1 MKKLLQKLPSAG
13 ASPLRIRKILEWGCA
28 CGLLLTIVL
37 TAAAVRYQTVCARVC
52 GDTLAA
58 AHFSQQRYSGG
69 SAAEIAGAGCCFGTG
84 DSRNAVCRNQAAGG
98 ADPAHSHAGPAAHSP
113 TDAAPCGQQPT
124 GTVQA
129 GRNPVCSPP
138 LFRLLAAGGYLHG
151 AADRTGQRQGHN
163 WFCVLYPALCVGS
176 SEARY
181 ADTEENAL
189 VFGGYQVRFALLD
202 TARSVWQKIT
212 D

>member
-1 MKKLLQKLPSAG
+1 
-13 ASPLRIRKILEWGCA
+13 
-28 CGLLLTIVL
+28 
-37 TAAAVRYQTVCARVC
+37 VR
-52 GDTLAA
+52 
-58 AHFSQQRYSGG
+58 H
-69 SAAEIAGAGCCFGTG
+69 
-84 DSRNAVCRNQAAGG
+84 
-98 ADPAHSHAGPAAHSP
+98 
-113 TDAAPCGQQPT
+113 CGQQPT

-129 GRNPVCSPP
+129 GEIP
-138 LFRLLAAGGYLHG
+138 FAARRYSGFWLPAGTYTALRIELG
-151 AADRTGQRQGHN
+151 SAQGHN

>member
-1 MKKLLQKLPSAG
+1 MRAAANRYSAG
-13 ASPLRIRKILEWGCA
+13 WKKSRLQPAALPAGTYTALRIEL
-28 CGLLLTIVL
+28 
-37 TAAAVRYQTVCARVC
+37 
-52 GDTLAA
+52 
-58 AHFSQQRYSGG
+58 G
-69 SAAEIAGAGCCFGTG
+69 SA
-84 DSRNAVCRNQAAGG
+84 
-98 ADPAHSHAGPAAHSP
+98 
-113 TDAAPCGQQPT
+113 
-124 GTVQA
+124 
-129 GRNPVCSPP
+129 
-138 LFRLLAAGGYLHG
+138 
-151 AADRTGQRQGHN
+151 QGHN

>member
-1 MKKLLQKLPSAG
+1 MGLC
-13 ASPLRIRKILEWGCA
+13 LRPAADHCTYCSGCA
-28 CGLLLTIVL
+28 VSNCVCPC
-37 TAAAVRYQTVCARVC
+37 VRGYA
-52 GDTLAA
+52 AA

-98 ADPAHSHAGPAAHSP
+98 ADPAHSHAGPAAHSS

-138 LFRLLAAGGYLHG
+138 LFRLLAADVLLQPGKADQNW
-151 AADRTGQRQGHN
+151 AAPRGTTGSVCCTRRSAWAAAKPGMRIRKKTR
-163 WFCVLYPALCVGS
+163 WCLAAIRYGLLCWIPPAACG
-176 SEARY
+176 R
-181 ADTEENAL
+181 
-189 VFGGYQVRFALLD
+189 
-202 TARSVWQKIT
+202 K
-212 D
+212 

>member
-1 MKKLLQKLPSAG
+1 MGLC
-13 ASPLRIRKILEWGCA
+13 LRPAADHCTYCSGCA
-28 CGLLLTIVL
+28 VSNCVCPC
-37 TAAAVRYQTVCARVC
+37 VRGYA
-52 GDTLAA
+52 AA

-98 ADPAHSHAGPAAHSP
+98 ADPAHSHAGPAAHSS

-129 GRNPVCSPP
+129 GRNPVCSSP
-138 LFRLLAAGGYLHG
+138 LFGFWLPAGTYTALRIELGS
-151 AADRTGQRQGHN
+151 AQGHN

-202 TARSVWQKIT
+202 TARNVWQKIT

>member
-1 MKKLLQKLPSAG
+1 MGLC
-13 ASPLRIRKILEWGCA
+13 LRPAADHCTYCSGCA
-28 CGLLLTIVL
+28 VSNCVCPC
-37 TAAAVRYQTVCARVC
+37 VRGYA
-52 GDTLAA
+52 AA

-151 AADRTGQRQGHN
+151 AADRTGQRPGAQL
-163 WFCVLYPALCVGS
+163 VLCAVPGALRGQQQSQVCGYGRKTRWCLAAIRCGLLCWIPPAACG
-176 SEARY
+176 R
-181 ADTEENAL
+181 
-189 VFGGYQVRFALLD
+189 
-202 TARSVWQKIT
+202 K
-212 D
+212 

>member
-1 MKKLLQKLPSAG
+1 MRAAANRYSAG
-13 ASPLRIRKILEWGCA
+13 WKKSRLQPAAIPASYTALRIEL
-28 CGLLLTIVL
+28 
-37 TAAAVRYQTVCARVC
+37 
-52 GDTLAA
+52 
-58 AHFSQQRYSGG
+58 G
-69 SAAEIAGAGCCFGTG
+69 SA
-84 DSRNAVCRNQAAGG
+84 
-98 ADPAHSHAGPAAHSP
+98 
-113 TDAAPCGQQPT
+113 
-124 GTVQA
+124 
-129 GRNPVCSPP
+129 
-138 LFRLLAAGGYLHG
+138 
-151 AADRTGQRQGHN
+151 QGHN